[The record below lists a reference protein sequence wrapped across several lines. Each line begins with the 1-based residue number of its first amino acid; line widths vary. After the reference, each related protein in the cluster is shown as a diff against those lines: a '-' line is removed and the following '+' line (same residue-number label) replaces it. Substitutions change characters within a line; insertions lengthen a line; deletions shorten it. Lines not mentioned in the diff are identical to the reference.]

1 MKKIIKKAIKNIA
14 MWLLKVTHQDF
25 PIIKENIITIK
36 DCERYI
42 SQRMIPPSLQSMF
55 TPSEFEERVADEV
68 KREVLERLFNDMKI
82 QRYEDPDGVKI
93 RCDILWCQPD
103 LF

>member
-1 MKKIIKKAIKNIA
+1 MKYMKKIIKNIA

-42 SQRMIPPSLQSMF
+42 AQRMIPPSLQSMF
-55 TPSEFEERVADEV
+55 TPQEFEQRVADDV
-68 KREVLERLFNDMKI
+68 KNELLERLKDNLKI
-82 QRYEDPDGVKI
+82 QRYEEPDGVVL
-93 RCDILWCQPD
+93 RCDILWIQPD
-103 LF
+103 LI